1 MKMIIIV
8 PTRGRPENAQRLYE
22 AILRTSDAD
31 VIFCVDDDDPRL
43 DEYRES
49 KYPLYVGPR
58 RRLVGTLNFVAQHY
72 LDDYDI
78 IGFLGD
84 DTLPKTYRWD
94 LKIAGNFQKNMIAYA
109 NDGHQKEGLPT
120 GVFLDSNIIRVLGY
134 MVPPTFIHLFADN
147 YWKTLGEALGTL
159 QYFADVDI
167 EHLHPYAGKAQHDQ
181 TYEEANTGAVW
192 VSDELAFHNYVEK
205 QLSLDVEKLN
215 A

>member
-22 AILRTSDAD
+22 AIERTSDAD
-31 VIFCVDDDDPRL
+31 VIFCVDDDDRRL
-43 DEYRES
+43 DDYRAGS
-49 KYPLYVGPR
+49 YPLYVGPR
-58 RRLVGTLNFVAQHY
+58 RRLVGTLNFVSQHY

-94 LKIAGNFQKNMIAYA
+94 LKIAGNFQNNMIAYA

-147 YWKTLGEALGTL
+147 FWKTLGESLGTL
-159 QYFADVDI
+159 QYFPDVDI
-167 EHLHPYAGKAQHDQ
+167 EHLHPYAGKAEHDQ

-192 VSDELAFHNYVEK
+192 VNDEIAFHNYVEN
-205 QLSLDVEKLN
+205 LLESDVRKLN